1 MEPIRAVA
9 FSKHA
14 AVAVAV
20 AVAVAEHS
28 SFEME
33 H

>member
-20 AVAVAEHS
+20 AVAEHS